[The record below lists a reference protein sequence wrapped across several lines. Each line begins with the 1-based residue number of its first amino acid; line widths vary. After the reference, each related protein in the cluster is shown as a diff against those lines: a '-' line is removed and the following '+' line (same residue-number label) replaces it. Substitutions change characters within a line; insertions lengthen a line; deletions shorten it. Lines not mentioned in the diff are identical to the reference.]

1 MSKVICSNC
10 GAEVILPETSKLVTG
25 MTISKQGCGVHYLP
39 MEKKRMFDV
48 VALYDEVY
56 IGMEDVSITYHEKEK
71 YTDIPF
77 DDVIKIIKEV
87 CEKWENDPTV
97 INEKKNGRGYY
108 PSSHKTAPC
117 RLVIAIS
124 GKLKGKYLGAYSRI
138 LDLERND
145 LDILSVN
152 TSDGFDSA
160 ADRIRRHFN
169 EKENNM
175 GIIENSINNVTVN
188 NTENKENKSMT
199 DLRATE
205 LSNNG
210 INTNKYFSFKLP
222 NGKTITVDEDGNQVT
237 DEIMNKIEN
246 DGFIDNKTL
255 YRRWVMAQFF
265 RMYNFGLNEA
275 CKHFTQEYM
284 WKMLAEEVKTLAKLE
299 KKDSEYFAERS
310 QFFTKKVVSR
320 ICYDYID
327 ALRINI
333 DRLPSK
339 NCNLS
344 DNKGNNTVV
353 PYKRIWGENIFVAQ
367 IEKKIFRK
375 YSYIATKVRNSK
387 NYTELSKA
395 LNEFIKEVHYLPS
408 STPNVISPTWLDAY
422 KGAGA
427 YYTLQNMVLYHHCKL
442 LKYEDWSSLRD
453 REYLTGNDAYKF
465 MQSRLGEYDNYQW
478 VGMFKR
484 CVEDNNFSFG
494 SKPYYFYK

>member
-39 MEKKRMFDV
+39 MEK
-48 VALYDEVY
+48 
-56 IGMEDVSITYHEKEK
+56 
-71 YTDIPF
+71 
-77 DDVIKIIKEV
+77 
-87 CEKWENDPTV
+87 
-97 INEKKNGRGYY
+97 
-108 PSSHKTAPC
+108 
-117 RLVIAIS
+117 
-124 GKLKGKYLGAYSRI
+124 
-138 LDLERND
+138 
-145 LDILSVN
+145 
-152 TSDGFDSA
+152 
-160 ADRIRRHFN
+160 
-169 EKENNM
+169 KENNM

-237 DEIMNKIEN
+237 DEIMSKIEN

-275 CKHFTQEYM
+275 CKHFTQGYM
-284 WKMLAEEVKTLAKLE
+284 WKMLDDEIKTLAKLE

-310 QFFTKKVVSR
+310 HFFAKDVVFG
-320 ICYDYID
+320 ICNDYIT

-333 DRLPSK
+333 DRLPVRYCTLTDSNGK
-339 NCNLS
+339 AE
-344 DNKGNNTVV
+344 KI
-353 PYKRIWGENIFVAQ
+353 PYKKIWGENFFVSQ
-367 IEKKIFRK
+367 IDKKFISK
-375 YSYIATKVRNSK
+375 YQKALYRISFAK
-387 NYTELSKA
+387 NYEQLYK
-395 LNEFIKEVHYLPS
+395 EFKKFKSLVHYLPRRI
-408 STPNVISPTWLDAY
+408 PNAISPTWLDAY

-442 LKYEDWSSLRD
+442 LKYENCNSLEKKNG
-453 REYLTGNDAYKF
+453 EYLTGNNAYKF
-465 MQSRLGEYDNYQW
+465 MQDNLGYYENYQW
-478 VGMFKR
+478 VGMFKK

-494 SKPYYFYK
+494 SKPNYFYK